1 MMNVTMKTTHVVLL
15 PVDAPVQHSE
25 TTPAVHVS
33 SVGFTIEL
41 QKLNGSMSP
50 RLISIFKDLNVVLLL
65 SYFHEKYAVVPA
77 DNPTNTIVF
86 VCKLHYIHCLITE
99 VSILTV
105 QFATLHIP
113 WSHIRKRTSRSAIGL
128 GLYAPWDFQSN
139 TRTRLLDT
147 FLSYVSFTNSD
158 ILLGLSNNPRNLYL
172 NYQHLLWHC

>member
-1 MMNVTMKTTHVVLL
+1 
-15 PVDAPVQHSE
+15 
-25 TTPAVHVS
+25 
-33 SVGFTIEL
+33 
-41 QKLNGSMSP
+41 MSP

-158 ILLGLSNNPRNLYL
+158 ILLGLSNNPRNLFL
-172 NYQHLLWHC
+172 NYQHLFCHCYHISQLRGYYRACGSCHAFLDRGLLIPRKLLPTVSIA

>member
-1 MMNVTMKTTHVVLL
+1 LEVIVIMMMNVTMKTRHVVLL

-25 TTPAVHVS
+25 ATPAVHVS

-77 DNPTNTIVF
+77 DNPINTIVF
-86 VCKLHYIHCLITE
+86 VYKVHYIHCLIAE

-113 WSHIRKRTSRSAIGL
+113 
-128 GLYAPWDFQSN
+128 
-139 TRTRLLDT
+139 
-147 FLSYVSFTNSD
+147 
-158 ILLGLSNNPRNLYL
+158 
-172 NYQHLLWHC
+172 